1 MFEKSASN
9 DSASTAAA
17 AYGGGITSAVT
28 VYPTGTVSVE
38 ELSDEVPAAELAAF
52 LKQHGLR
59 ALSVE
64 RNAILKFKRHME
76 VYIYKYSNL

>member
-1 MFEKSASN
+1 M
-9 DSASTAAA
+9 
-17 AYGGGITSAVT
+17 TSAVT
-28 VYPTGTVSVE
+28 VYPSGTVSVE
-38 ELSDEVPAAELAAF
+38 ELSEETPVAELAAF

-76 VYIYKYSNL
+76 VEIKHTNL